1 MSMGREVDVSD
12 IKDTTAELSQEAGQ
26 GEGTMTYFIK
36 NTFNNIL
43 KPFAQQVED
52 LQHEFNRVNHDLA
65 ATGNKV
71 ASNTEQIGEH
81 QEKISSLQKDL
92 NRTTK
97 TGISTQTDLE
107 KLTAEKNM
115 LEEDYSK
122 TKADL
127 KETKEALLAAQ
138 SAIAELQMGLKG
150 TRTSTGKL
158 RDSISKMEMD
168 TASRI
173 WPTIEQT
180 LNDVKKLDIAHST
193 TALKLHET
201 KIFTDNFHQAFQ
213 TFQEENDQRH
223 VGHDRKFQQV
233 EDTFTKVER
242 NLKDVK
248 DLIQLQ
254 SEHLNNIDASMGP
267 VKNRI
272 DNLEVAREEQRR
284 KLSEH
289 DRTLSGLKVTSSTMA
304 VDVAKLIEFYEEAK
318 SGTDVFELVGNIERN
333 LNINA
338 NNIKHLLETTE
349 DHTGHH
355 RKTDNRT
362 QNLEK
367 AVARL
372 QDLSGRMQDR
382 IGLSAETPPPGERN
396 ASPAPDRAKAP
407 ASVIDNVRPPAPSG
421 GAPRMPP
428 AVFKALDKMSLAAKQ
443 KRIND
448 AVDDHADALA
458 RSQTNI
464 AKTASD
470 LENTEYRVSVLE
482 SKMVATQEDVQG
494 LRQSLDLSHEY
505 WRGLSRGFKDMNS
518 DANMDGKVLPPRAN
532 LNRLPA
538 IGGRPSSRQP
548 LTARPAI

>member
-1 MSMGREVDVSD
+1 MN
-12 IKDTTAELSQEAGQ
+12 
-26 GEGTMTYFIK
+26 YFIK
-36 NTFNNIL
+36 NNFHNIL
-43 KPFAQQVED
+43 TPIAQHLDD
-52 LQHEFNRVNHDLA
+52 LQQECNKMHSELGN
-65 ATGNKV
+65 TGTKGAQN
-71 ASNTEQIGEH
+71 AEQIAEH

-97 TGISTQTDLE
+97 TGIATQTELQ

-122 TKADL
+122 TKAEL
-127 KETKEALLAAQ
+127 KDTKEGLLAAQ

-158 RDSISKMEMD
+158 RESISKIEMD

-173 WPTIEQT
+173 WPTIEQVI
-180 LNDVKKLDIAHST
+180 NDVAKLDTAHST
-193 TALKLHET
+193 TAQKFHET
-201 KIFTDNFHQAFQ
+201 RSFTDNFHQAFQ
-213 TFQEENDQRH
+213 IFEEENDRRH
-223 VGHDRKFQQV
+223 IGHDRKFQQV
-233 EDTFTKVER
+233 EDSFSKAER
-242 NLKDVK
+242 NLKDIK
-248 DLIQLQ
+248 DVTQLQ
-254 SEHLNNIDASMGP
+254 SEHLNNIDGSMSP
-267 VKNRI
+267 VKTRI
-272 DNLEVAREEQRR
+272 DNLEVAREEQKR
-284 KLSEH
+284 KLIECDRALSE
-289 DRTLSGLKVTSSTMA
+289 LKITSSTMG
-304 VDVAKLIEFYEEAK
+304 VDLAKLIEFYEEAK

-333 LNINA
+333 LNINT

-355 RKTDNRT
+355 RQTDNRA

-372 QDLSGRMQDR
+372 QELTGRMQDR
-382 IGLSAETPPPGERN
+382 IGLSADTPPPGGR
-396 ASPAPDRAKAP
+396 SPSPDRAKGP
-407 ASVIDNVRPPAPSG
+407 ASILDNFKPPSASTQ
-421 GAPRMPP
+421 PRMPP
-428 AVFKALDKMSLAAKQ
+428 SVLKAIDKMSLAAKQ

-448 AVDDHADALA
+448 AVNDHADALA

-464 AKTASD
+464 AKTASE

-482 SKMVATQEDVQG
+482 SKMVATQSDVNG

-538 IGGRPSSRQP
+538 IGGRPNSRQ
-548 LTARPAI
+548 LNSAR